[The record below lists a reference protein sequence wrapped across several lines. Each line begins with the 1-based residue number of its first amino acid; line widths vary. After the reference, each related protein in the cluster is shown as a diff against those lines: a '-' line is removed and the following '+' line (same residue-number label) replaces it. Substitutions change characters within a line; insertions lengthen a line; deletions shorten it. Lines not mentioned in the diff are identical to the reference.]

1 MRKMKKIL
9 LVLIT
14 LLIISC
20 EKKSLNII
28 DINFSNPPIVKSVK
42 IEPDKINLDTISAG
56 IEITPEDTIKIKLK
70 TTAVIFDKDGQDDI
84 AKTICQVINPYRGIT
99 LTRINLDKINDSTF
113 YGEPEFKIKRKESGN
128 YYVKIFSIDKSNFSS
143 NEVYFSLN
151 LYRGNR
157 PPVISDLI
165 APDTV
170 FLQTQTVLIKMT
182 IKATDPDGDNDI
194 KTVQF
199 NSYKPDGS
207 PSSGNPFKM
216 YDDGNSSGISG
227 DDKAGDGIYSIIIQ
241 LPPNTQKG
249 KYRFEFQAIDRAG
262 ASSNVITHFIAVL

>member
-1 MRKMKKIL
+1 MKKVKKFL

-14 LLIISC
+14 VLTVSC
-20 EKKSLNII
+20 EKENLNVT
-28 DINFSNPPIVKSVK
+28 DINFSHPPVVRSVK
-42 IEPDKINLDTISAG
+42 IEPERINLDTILTGS
-56 IEITPEDTIKIKLK
+56 EITPEDTLKIKFK
-70 TTAVIFDKDGQDDI
+70 VATVITDKDGQNDI
-84 AKTICQVINPYRGIT
+84 AETICQVINPYRKIT
-99 LTRINLDKINDSTF
+99 LTKINLDKINDSTF

-128 YYVKIFSIDKSNFSS
+128 YYVKIFAIDKSNFSS
-143 NEVYFSLN
+143 NEIYFTLD

-157 PPVISDLI
+157 PPVISNLI

-170 FLQTQTVLIKMT
+170 FLQTQTVLIKIT

-216 YDDGNSSGISG
+216 YDDGNASGISG
-227 DDKAGDGIYSIIIQ
+227 DDKAGDGIYSIIVQ
-241 LPPNTQKG
+241 LPPNSQRG

-262 ASSNVITHFIAVL
+262 ALSNIITHFIVVL